1 MITAEDKDYQESKLI
16 KQGKRNRLFPFDEL
30 AEWIKATYNTP
41 VLNICYEVISPFK
54 RPRLNVIFEFTS
66 EAEKFRDGAF
76 NYDSEKQDA
85 ISVVFKKIL
94 KRNDSQ
100 SQSFS
105 QRILRKVG
113 IQKYQTKNMFVIFTS
128 FEMDARDEVRSQI
141 KESEIDDLI
150 KSMHRREIWQF
161 SHGSFFFYTDDQVE
175 RARSDG
181 TYERLADA
189 LFRLFKKYDEFDY
202 FQRDS
207 FIVEIDSKEKF
218 DNNYQGNWFYY
229 SRDHGW

>member
-1 MITAEDKDYQESKLI
+1 MFTTEDEDYQDSKLI
-16 KQGKRNRLFPFDEL
+16 KQGKKIRLFPFDEL
-30 AEWIKATYNTP
+30 AEWIEANYGAP

-54 RPRLNVIFEFTS
+54 RPRLNVVFEFIS
-66 EAEKFRDGAF
+66 EAEKFRDGSL
-76 NYDSEKQDA
+76 NYDSDKQDA
-85 ISVVFKKIL
+85 ILVAFKEIL
-94 KRNDSQ
+94 KRNDSRPL
-100 SQSFS
+100 SFS

-113 IQKYQTKNMFVIFTS
+113 VEKYQTKNMFVIFTS
-128 FEMDARDEVRSQI
+128 FEMDARDEVRSHV

-175 RARSDG
+175 RAKSDG
-181 TYERLADA
+181 TSERLADA
-189 LFRLFKKYDEFDY
+189 LFRLLKKYDEFDY

-207 FIVEIDSKEKF
+207 FIVELDSKENF